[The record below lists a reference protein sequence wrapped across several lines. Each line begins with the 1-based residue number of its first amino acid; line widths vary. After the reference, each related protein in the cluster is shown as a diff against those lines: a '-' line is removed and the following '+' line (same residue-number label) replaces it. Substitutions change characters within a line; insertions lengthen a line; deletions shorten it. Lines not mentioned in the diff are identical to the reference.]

1 VGRAGRAALVTAWL
15 VHAFTATGAVLAYL
29 AVEATIAGDTR
40 QAFLYLVVA
49 TLVDA
54 VDGALAR
61 LARVKERTPQFNG
74 ARLDD
79 IVDYLT
85 FVFVPVFILRQDGL
99 IPDGAGGLAVA
110 SAVLLASAYGFSRE
124 DAKTPDHFFTGFP
137 SYWNIVALYMV
148 AIRLS
153 PPVNAAILCGLV
165 ALVFVPIGYIYPSRT
180 ARWQVATVVLGVL
193 WAIAMVAIIW
203 ALPHAPR
210 WLVQVSLLYPVYYFG
225 LSFVLH
231 FQRTPMPPRPKAAPS
246 VER

>member
-1 VGRAGRAALVTAWL
+1 VTAWL
-15 VHAFTATGAVLAYL
+15 VHAFTATGAVLAYM
-29 AVEATIAGDTR
+29 AVEATIAGDIR
-40 QAFLYLVVA
+40 RAFLWLVVA

-85 FVFVPVFILRQDGL
+85 FVFAPVFILRHDGL
-99 IPDGAGGLAVA
+99 LPQGAGGLAVA
-110 SAVLLASAYGFSRE
+110 SAVLLSSAYGFSRE

-137 SYWNIVALYMV
+137 SYWNIVAVYMV
-148 AIRLS
+148 AIGLA
-153 PPVNAAILCGLV
+153 PGVNAAILCGLV
-165 ALVFVPIGYIYPSRT
+165 ALVFVPVGYIYPSRT
-180 ARWQVATVVLGVL
+180 PRWQLATVALGLL

-203 ALPHAPR
+203 WLPDAPR
-210 WLVQVSLLYPVYYFG
+210 VLVMSSLLYPVYYFA

-231 FQRTPMPPRPKAAPS
+231 FQRTSVPPRTKAAPPA
-246 VER
+246 ER